1 MERLTQEQLAQIV
14 AEVGRLQQKR
24 EAEVDETQ
32 VKQILEELNLSPEL
46 LEEATLQVKRRQA
59 LEVEQRR
66 NRWIMGGV
74 ALAIVGVLATGGYF
88 YQQHNTEIARVSA
101 QQNRVTLAQDDVN
114 LNVVNRLSNPE
125 VYYRVTLKDAP
136 VGKKLSLSCDWIDPS
151 GQTVKQTPF
160 ETKEIKT
167 PIWDTRCR
175 YIFGASA
182 PVGTWQVRMFL
193 EGHPLSDSKFEV
205 R

>member
-24 EAEVDETQ
+24 DAEVDEPQ

-74 ALAIVGVLATGGYF
+74 ALAIVGALATGGYF
-88 YQQHNTEIARVSA
+88 YQQHNTEIAHVSA
-101 QQNRVTLAQDDVN
+101 QQSRITLAQDDVN
-114 LNVVNRLSNPE
+114 LNVVNRLSSPQ

-151 GQTVKQTPF
+151 GQIVKQTPY

-175 YIFGASA
+175 YIFGESV

-193 EGHPLSDSKFEV
+193 EGHPLSNSKFEV

>member
-1 MERLTQEQLAQIV
+1 MDRLTQEQLAQIV

-24 EAEVDETQ
+24 DAEVDEPQ

-46 LEEATLQVKRRQA
+46 LDDALIQVKRRQA

-66 NRWIMGGV
+66 NRYVVAGV

-101 QQNRVTLAQDDVN
+101 QQNRITLAQDDTN

-136 VGKKLSLSCDWIDPS
+136 ISKKLSLSCDWIDPS
-151 GQTVKQTPF
+151 GQIAKQTPF
-160 ETKEIKT
+160 QTKEINKS
-167 PIWDTRCR
+167 IWDTRCR
-175 YIFGASA
+175 YIFGQSA
-182 PVGTWQVRMFL
+182 PVGKWQVRMFL
-193 EGHPLSDSKFEV
+193 EGHPLSNSTFEV

>member
-24 EAEVDETQ
+24 EAEVDEPQ
-32 VKQILEELNLSPEL
+32 VKQILEELNLPPEL
-46 LEEATLQVKRRQA
+46 LDEALIQVKRRKA

-66 NRWIMGGV
+66 NRWITAGV
-74 ALAIVGVLATGGYF
+74 ALAVVAALATGGYF
-88 YQQHNTEIARVSA
+88 YQQHNAEIAHVSA
-101 QQNRVTLAQDDVN
+101 QQNRITLVDNDTS
-114 LNVVNRLSNPE
+114 LNVVNRLSNPQ

-136 VGKKLSLSCDWIDPS
+136 IGKKLSLSCDWVDPS
-151 GQTVKQTPF
+151 GQIVKQTPYQ
-160 ETKEIKT
+160 TKEVST

-175 YIFGASA
+175 YIFGANA

-193 EGHPLSDSKFEV
+193 EGHPLSNSTFEV